1 MYVQGNMVLLDLDEH
16 RDGPYF
22 RMAASKV
29 MKDPEPGDRY
39 TVEMHKVDD
48 GDKVL
53 AIVRKCGR
61 GEAGS
66 RRVNAEKRISFMVPE
81 GWRSGKGRKKN
92 YGGYVQ
98 THLEGLA

>member
-22 RMAASKV
+22 RMAASKLWKGP
-29 MKDPEPGDRY
+29 MPGDRY

-48 GDKVL
+48 GDKML
-53 AIVRKCGR
+53 AIIRKCGK
-61 GEAGS
+61 GEPNS
-66 RRVNAEKRISFMVPE
+66 RRVNAEKRISFPIPPN
-81 GWRSGKGRKKN
+81 WRKEKSRRKN

-98 THLEGLA
+98 SQLEGLS